1 MFSRPPHPGF
11 AMTARVKD
19 ILDSLNIVAPFHL
32 AEPWDNV
39 GLLLG
44 NPDQEV
50 TAVLVGLDPT
60 CALVDEAVAL
70 GVNTIV
76 THHPVI
82 FKPLP
87 AIDTSAPYGILLEK
101 ALSNRIAIIGC
112 HTNYDNTA
120 DGVSTVLARQLG
132 LENLS
137 PVVPAGADDVG
148 LGRIGTF
155 AAPLS
160 AADFLTR
167 VLDVLGLES
176 VQMAGRLPD
185 KITRV
190 AVCGGSGSE
199 FAEQARRSGAEVYLS
214 AEIKHNVAVWAGE
227 TGFCIIDGTHYATEK
242 PAVGALVAQ
251 LEQINLKENW
261 NLRIMQTK
269 TERHP
274 FVAVQNTTSKV
285 ISS

>member
-1 MFSRPPHPGF
+1 MFSRTPYTGS

-19 ILDSLNIVAPFHL
+19 ILDSLNTLAPFHL

-39 GLLLG
+39 GLLVG
-44 NPDQEV
+44 NPDREV
-50 TAVLVGLDPT
+50 TAVLAGLDPT

-70 GVNTIV
+70 GANTIV

-82 FKPLP
+82 FKPLT
-87 AIDTSAPYGILLEK
+87 AIDTAIPSGHLLEK

-120 DGVSTVLARQLG
+120 EGVSTVLARQLG

-137 PVVPAGADDVG
+137 PLVPAGADGIG

-167 VLDVLGLES
+167 MLDVLGLES

-199 FAEQARRSGAEVYLS
+199 FAEQARRAGAEVYLS
-214 AEIKHNVAVWAGE
+214 AEIKHHVAVWAGE

-242 PAVGALVAQ
+242 PAVGTLVAQ

-261 NLRIMQTK
+261 NVRIMLTK

-274 FVAVQNTTSKV
+274 FVAVHNTTSKV
-285 ISS
+285 IP

>member
-1 MFSRPPHPGF
+1 MFSRTPYTGS

-19 ILDSLNIVAPFHL
+19 ILDSLNTLAPFHL

-39 GLLLG
+39 GLLVG
-44 NPDQEV
+44 NPDREV
-50 TAVLVGLDPT
+50 TAILAGLDPT

-70 GVNTIV
+70 GANTIV
-76 THHPVI
+76 THHPII
-82 FKPLP
+82 FKPLT
-87 AIDTSAPYGILLEK
+87 AIDTAVPSGHLLEK

-120 DGVSTVLARQLG
+120 EGVSTVLARQLG

-137 PVVPAGADDVG
+137 PLVPAGADGIG

-199 FAEQARRSGAEVYLS
+199 FAEQARRVGADVYLS

-251 LEQINLKENW
+251 LEQINIKENW
-261 NLRIMQTK
+261 NVRIMLTK

-274 FVAVQNTTSKV
+274 FVAVHNTTSKV
-285 ISS
+285 IP